1 MIVTSELRR
10 QVAGQASVV
19 QLWLYGSDEAAEKLD
34 QITNKYDLTETAI
47 KSKFVVTVA
56 NIVLGFYRVADTV
69 PLLQQELGLSP
80 RTAAIL
86 GADVLD
92 FLAPLSDPSW
102 KPPQDELVP
111 EELLE
116 IPAMPIP
123 SAVAVPTAPY
133 TQIFKSLSSQPAP
146 VNPTPNYIA
155 PPAPVISAPQPTSL
169 HFEPVH
175 TAQSQDTLRQP
186 LSQIPSYNNQPAP
199 KTDPVN
205 IETPPQWGRY

>member
-1 MIVTSELRR
+1 MIVTRELRR
-10 QVAGQASVV
+10 QVAGQASAV

-34 QITNKYDLTETAI
+34 QISQKYDLTNAAI

-56 NIVLGFYRVADTV
+56 NTILGFYRVPDTV

-92 FLAPLSDPSW
+92 FLAPLSDPNW
-102 KPPQDELVP
+102 HPPQP
-111 EELLE
+111 EIIEEE
-116 IPAMPIP
+116 ISIPEQIPVPIP
-123 SAVAVPTAPY
+123 TLSTEPYHQILESLPTAP
-133 TQIFKSLSSQPAP
+133 LM
-146 VNPTPNYIA
+146 TPNYIA
-155 PPAPVISAPQPTSL
+155 PAAPSPTTPQSSSL

-175 TAQSQDTLRQP
+175 TSVGQDALRQP
-186 LSQIPSYNNQPAP
+186 LSQIPSYNNQPATNTP
-199 KTDPVN
+199 PAD